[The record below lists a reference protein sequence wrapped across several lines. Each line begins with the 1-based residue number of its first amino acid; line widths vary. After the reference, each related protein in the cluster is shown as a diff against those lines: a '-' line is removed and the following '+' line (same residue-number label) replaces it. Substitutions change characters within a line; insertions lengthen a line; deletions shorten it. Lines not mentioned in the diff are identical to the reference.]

1 MERGLSEVSDLMLPD
16 PATRG
21 AGITVEAACDAVE
34 GTCVA
39 VEGTCLAAEGTCVA
53 VEVTCTAA
61 EDTCVADNEGW
72 NSLISGSEA
81 VDS

>member
-1 MERGLSEVSDLMLPD
+1 MLPE
-16 PATRG
+16 PATRC

-39 VEGTCLAAEGTCVA
+39 VEGTCVAAEGA
-53 VEVTCTAA
+53 
-61 EDTCVADNEGW
+61 CVADNEGW

-81 VDS
+81 EDNCEKELKD

>member
-1 MERGLSEVSDLMLPD
+1 MLPE

-39 VEGTCLAAEGTCVA
+39 A
-53 VEVTCTAA
+53 EVTCTAA

-81 VDS
+81 EDSCEKELKD

>member
-1 MERGLSEVSDLMLPD
+1 MLPD
-16 PATRG
+16 PTTRG
-21 AGITVEAACDAVE
+21 AGITVEAACEAVE

-39 VEGTCLAAEGTCVA
+39 VEGTCVA

-61 EDTCVADNEGW
+61 EGACVADNEGW

-81 VDS
+81 EDSCEKELKD

>member
-1 MERGLSEVSDLMLPD
+1 MLPD

-21 AGITVEAACDAVE
+21 AGITVEAACEAVE

-39 VEGTCLAAEGTCVA
+39 VEGTCVAVEGTCVA

-61 EDTCVADNEGW
+61 EGACVADNEGW

-81 VDS
+81 EDSCEKELKD